1 MNRKGSEKS
10 PTDFISEDES
20 EDNGPVQKL
29 PSVTIQKVFSQ
40 ISDLLGEITTDYPEI
55 TLKLYCQS
63 AQVIDKIV
71 NKSDELEEIAYDFI
85 SNSLIVYQDE
95 LSDSDEKLKAI
106 KLIVSTISHLECFDN
121 DNYDTLAS
129 NAAQY

>member
-1 MNRKGSEKS
+1 MNKRSTERD
-10 PTDFISEDES
+10 PTDFSEDES
-20 EDNGPVQKL
+20 EDNTPAPKL
-29 PSVTIQKVFSQ
+29 PSITIQKVFSQ
-40 ISDLLGEITTDYPEI
+40 ISDLLGEITSEYPEI
-55 TLKLYCQS
+55 TLRLYCQA
-63 AQVIDKIV
+63 AQVIDKIM
-71 NKSDELEEIAYDFI
+71 NKGEELEEIAYDFI

-121 DNYDTLAS
+121 DNYDTLSS